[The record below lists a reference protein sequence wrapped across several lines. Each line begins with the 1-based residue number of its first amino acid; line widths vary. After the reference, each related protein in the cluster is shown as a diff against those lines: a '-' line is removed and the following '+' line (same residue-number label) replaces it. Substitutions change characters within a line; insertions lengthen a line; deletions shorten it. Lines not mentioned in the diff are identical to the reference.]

1 MTNITSDE
9 INYLIYR
16 YLTESGFSHSS
27 FSFANESGILKSD
40 IKGSLVGPGSLIR
53 LLQKG
58 LLYMSLET
66 HVSPEGNIIK
76 CLAPFSLLGH
86 HECQVYDEHFDEL
99 QESGHS
105 IESLENIPF
114 SPPSKNEPFSP
125 ALSQLGSNTAALLK
139 SHLPMAHS
147 ADQIQDKDTMD
158 TDVPAIVTPEEK
170 GDWVSFYGHTAEVF
184 TCAWNRNDEW
194 IATGSGDGTA
204 RIWSVNDS
212 SAAPIV
218 LEHASDS
225 ETKDVTTL
233 DWHPL
238 GQVLATGSYDGI
250 ARIWTLQGKLKTVLK
265 KHTGPI
271 FAVKWNKKGDVL
283 LTGSVDK
290 TAIVWDPSSGE
301 IRQQFEFHS
310 APCLDVDWR
319 DDITFATCSNDKQI
333 FVCQLGSLAPLQ
345 QFSGH
350 KGEVNA
356 IRWDPSGV
364 YLASCSDDY
373 TVKVWTMDS
382 EEPKCDLT
390 GHEKEIYTIRW
401 NPPHSDKK
409 LIAS

>member
-1 MTNITSDE
+1 
-9 INYLIYR
+9 
-16 YLTESGFSHSS
+16 
-27 FSFANESGILKSD
+27 
-40 IKGSLVGPGSLIR
+40 
-53 LLQKG
+53 
-58 LLYMSLET
+58 MSLET
-66 HVSPEGNIIK
+66 HVTAEGNIVK
-76 CLAPFSLLGH
+76 CLAPFSLLGQ
-86 HECQVYDEHFDEL
+86 HECQIYPDTSEIMENLDDAQM
-99 QESGHS
+99 QESGPS
-105 IESLENIPF
+105 QDSLEIIQFNTPTSAASF
-114 SPPSKNEPFSP
+114 GSMAPPASSAAPNQTVTPIAASTTP
-125 ALSQLGSNTAALLK
+125 GSILQTSHGVSQSTSLSHRAADLT
-139 SHLPMAHS
+139 
-147 ADQIQDKDTMD
+147 QDKGGMD
-158 TDVPAIVTPEEK
+158 IDYHVPSGGIQEK
-170 GDWVSFYGHTAEVF
+170 GEWVSYYGHTAEVF

-204 RIWSVNDS
+204 RIWSVNDPT
-212 SAAPIV
+212 AAPIV
-218 LEHASDS
+218 LQHSSDS
-225 ETKDVTTL
+225 ETKDVTTI
-233 DWHPL
+233 DWHPT

-301 IRQQFEFHS
+301 VRQQFEFHS